1 MVGDATANLK
11 LSQARAQ
18 SVITDLVSRHGIAA
32 ARLVAFRRRTL
43 GARGLQQ
50 DRRRKGQEPRVELVE
65 IATK

>member
-32 ARLVAFRRRTL
+32 ARLVASAPDPGRPW
-43 GARGLQQ
+43 LQQ

-65 IATK
+65 VATK